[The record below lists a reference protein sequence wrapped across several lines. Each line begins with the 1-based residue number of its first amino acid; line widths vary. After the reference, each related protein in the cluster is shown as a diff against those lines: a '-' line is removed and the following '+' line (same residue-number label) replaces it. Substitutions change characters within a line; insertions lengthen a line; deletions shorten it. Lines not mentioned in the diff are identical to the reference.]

1 MSSNDTVFIEQ
12 LCDRF
17 ILAQEATGLTQ
28 AAFAQRV
35 GLTSPQMTNIKKYRN
50 PPSHEAIRNACREF
64 GFPANWFYEGTK
76 FGMLDPAI
84 ASRLKDLRAR

>member
-1 MSSNDTVFIEQ
+1 MSSNDTVFVEQ

-17 ILAQEATGLTQ
+17 VLAQEATGLSKS
-28 AAFAQRV
+28 AFAKRV
-35 GLTSPQMTNIKKYRN
+35 GLSAPQMTNIGKYRN

-64 GFPANWFYEGTK
+64 GFPPAWFYEGTK

-84 ASRLKDLRAR
+84 AARLKDLRAR